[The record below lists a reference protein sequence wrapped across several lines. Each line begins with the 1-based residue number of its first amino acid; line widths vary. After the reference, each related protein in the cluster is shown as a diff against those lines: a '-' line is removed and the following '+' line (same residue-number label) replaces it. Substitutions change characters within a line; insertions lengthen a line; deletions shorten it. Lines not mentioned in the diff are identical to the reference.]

1 MAEPFPGLKIAAPE
15 RTPQQG
21 EGRPP
26 PPPPPPP
33 PYLRLRLPPVP
44 RPPAADVARPAGRH
58 QVRGA
63 RAQDGVLPVLG
74 HESIGPHRAR
84 RPHLRLLAPR
94 LHPLLH
100 EELPREL
107 PGACLRAARLPAAC
121 VPIRR
126 ATRAG
131 HPQDRQGLVKG
142 GATRGSRAPPPRRR
156 ELCGGVLLIPCHA
169 VSSII
174 LPNLRACHFPKLRG
188 AVEGARRTPGGRPVA
203 RAPPR
208 APSRR

>member
-1 MAEPFPGLKIAAPE
+1 MAEPYPGLKIAAPE
-15 RTPQQG
+15 RMPQQG
-21 EGRPP
+21 GGRPP
-26 PPPPPPP
+26 PSLPLPP
-33 PYLRLRLPPVP
+33 PYLRLRLPPLP

-63 RAQDGVLPVLG
+63 RAQGGVLPVLG

-84 RPHLRLLAPR
+84 RPHLRLLAPC

-126 ATRAG
+126 ATPCL
-131 HPQDRQGLVKG
+131 HPLLHE
-142 GATRGSRAPPPRRR
+142 
-156 ELCGGVLLIPCHA
+156 EL
-169 VSSII
+169 
-174 LPNLRACHFPKLRG
+174 
-188 AVEGARRTPGGRPVA
+188 
-203 RAPPR
+203 
-208 APSRR
+208 

>member
-1 MAEPFPGLKIAAPE
+1 MAEPYPGLKIAAPE
-15 RTPQQG
+15 RMPQQG
-21 EGRPP
+21 EVRPP

-33 PYLRLRLPPVP
+33 PRLRLPPLP

-63 RAQDGVLPVLG
+63 RAQGGVLQVLR

-94 LHPLLH
+94 LYPLLH

-107 PGACLRAARLPAAC
+107 PGACLRAAPQPAAC

-126 ATRAG
+126 AARAG
-131 HPQDRQGLVKG
+131 HPHDRQGRVKG
-142 GATRGSRAPPPRRR
+142 GATRSSRAPSPRRR
-156 ELCGGVLLIPCHA
+156 VLCGGVLLNPCHA
-169 VSSII
+169 VFSII
-174 LPNLRACHFPKLRG
+174 LPNLRARLFPKK
-188 AVEGARRTPGGRPVA
+188 
-203 RAPPR
+203 
-208 APSRR
+208 

>member
-21 EGRPP
+21 EVRPP
-26 PPPPPPP
+26 SLPLSP
-33 PYLRLRLPPVP
+33 PYLRLRLPPLP

-63 RAQDGVLPVLG
+63 RAQGGVLPVLG

-100 EELPREL
+100 EELPRE
-107 PGACLRAARLPAAC
+107 
-121 VPIRR
+121 
-126 ATRAG
+126 
-131 HPQDRQGLVKG
+131 
-142 GATRGSRAPPPRRR
+142 PPPLLEHVEAAPLRLHRR
-156 ELCGGVLLIPCHA
+156 
-169 VSSII
+169 
-174 LPNLRACHFPKLRG
+174 
-188 AVEGARRTPGGRPVA
+188 
-203 RAPPR
+203 
-208 APSRR
+208 